1 MTADQRYSNESLE
14 FWANVKLISQRVGYT
29 EKGMS
34 RIKVPSLAE
43 IEVAFYGLGLDI
55 SRLKAET
62 NTTIF
67 GEKLL
72 GYFQYRANVL
82 NGLVEPNLLTK
93 DKAEAL
99 FLNLKNTYNPKCPLP
114 MNKQKG
120 DKKTNAFFTGMINIL
135 IDANLEGYPCNFDPK
150 SLSSFTVNNFPIRSL
165 SRRVDGSFPTTVNP
179 IAIWEIKEYYY
190 TTTFGS
196 RVADGVYETLLDG
209 YELDEIRKFTNRD
222 IRHYL
227 MVDDYFTWW
236 TMGRSYLCRICDM
249 LHMGLLTEAL
259 FGKEIVERIPV
270 IVQEWVSELKK
281 QEK

>member
-1 MTADQRYSNESLE
+1 MIAEQKYLNKSLE
-14 FWANVKLISQRVGYT
+14 FWANVKLISQKIGYT

-34 RIKVPSLAE
+34 RIKVPNQRQ
-43 IEVAFYGLGLDI
+43 IKIAFDGLGLDSDKI
-55 SRLKAET
+55 IGT
-62 NTTIF
+62 NNLTSL
-67 GEKLL
+67 GEDLL
-72 GYFQYRANVL
+72 GYFEYRASIL
-82 NGLVEPNLLTK
+82 NDFVEPNLMKK
-93 DKAEAL
+93 DEAERL
-99 FLNLKNTYNPKCPLP
+99 FNDLKRKYEPNCPIP

-120 DKKTNAFFTGMINIL
+120 NKKAPAFFTGMINIL
-135 IDANLEGYPCNFDPK
+135 IEANLNGLSCDFDPK
-150 SLSSFTVNNFPIRSL
+150 SLTSFTERNFPIRSL

-209 YELDEIRKFTNRD
+209 YELDEIRTFTNRN

-259 FGKEIVERIPV
+259 FGREIIERVPV
-270 IVQEWVSELKK
+270 IVQEWTMEARK
-281 QEK
+281 